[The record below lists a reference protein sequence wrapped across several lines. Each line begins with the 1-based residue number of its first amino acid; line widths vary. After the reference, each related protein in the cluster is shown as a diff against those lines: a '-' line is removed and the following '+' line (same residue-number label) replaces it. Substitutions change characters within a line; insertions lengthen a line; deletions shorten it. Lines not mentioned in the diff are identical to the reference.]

1 MDTTKL
7 CQLIKDFSIEE
18 IEKHIVYRYLIDNN
32 VNIMNSL
39 CVSHYLNE
47 FQPKDCLLRRVASIG
62 ISSIEEMA
70 SAMELLIPSED
81 KKVNGAF
88 FTPAYI
94 ADYIIQ
100 TISPAYDA
108 KVIDPS
114 CGSGAFLL
122 AIVRYYTN
130 VYNKNVADCIRE
142 NIYGADILSYNIH
155 RCGLL
160 LSILALSY
168 NEVIEISDMNLICC
182 DSLKQTWQQQ
192 KFDAVVGNPPYVKF
206 QDMDNDT
213 REFLLSKFKT
223 TQFGTYNLY
232 FAFFELGL
240 QLLKETGKLGYIT
253 PNNYFTSLAGECLR
267 SFFQNEQCL
276 YQIVDFNA
284 TKVFNVQTYT
294 AISFLNKIKNSV
306 IRYDRIKTGNTP
318 QEFLKKVEYTDNP
331 YSSLSEKKWRLLCG
345 TERENIA
352 KIEGSGESIGNL
364 FNICV
369 GIATLK
375 DEVYFFTPLA
385 EDKEYYYT
393 TRDNLVFAIEKEL
406 TRPIVKISDMKT
418 AEDIKHNQRKIIFPY
433 ISKNGKAIA
442 IPEDMM
448 ASKYSKCYEYFLYV
462 KDILKNRGKGK
473 HTYSPFYAYGRTQG
487 LNRTGVKLLTP
498 TFSKSPRFLFDENPQ
513 GFFTNGYGVYLRDRA
528 QSLFDCN
535 PISQKDN
542 LDVMQKILNSFIM
555 EYYVDKTSVAIE
567 GGYPCYQKNFIER
580 FSIPELTEN
589 EINIL
594 RSMKEPSKIDEF
606 LVTKYQLNLNLPNRS

>member
-7 CQLIKDFSIEE
+7 NQLTKDFSIEE
-18 IEKHIVYRYLIDNN
+18 IEKHIVYGYLKDNN
-32 VNIMNSL
+32 INFIN
-39 CVSHYLNE
+39 SHYVHNYLE
-47 FQPKDCLLRRVASIG
+47 GFEPKENLSRGVASIG

-70 SAMELLIPSED
+70 SAMELLIPTED

-94 ADYIIQ
+94 ADYIIK

-122 AIVRYYTN
+122 AIVRFYIKE
-130 VYNKNVADCIRE
+130 YNKGIADCIRD
-142 NIYGADILSYNIH
+142 NVYGADILPYNIH
-155 RCGLL
+155 RCELL
-160 LSILALSY
+160 LTILALSH
-168 NEVIEISDMNLICC
+168 NEEIEVSDMNLICC
-182 DSLKQTWQQQ
+182 DSLKQTWQH

-206 QDMDNDT
+206 QDMDDDT
-213 REFLLSKFKT
+213 REYLLSKFKT

-240 QLLKETGKLGYIT
+240 QLLKETGVLGYIT

-267 SFFQNEQCL
+267 SYFQNEQCL

-294 AISFLNKIKNSV
+294 AISFLNKLKNAS
-306 IRYDRIKTGNTP
+306 IRYDRISSGQTP
-318 QEFLKKVEYTDNP
+318 QEFLMKVDYTDNP
-331 YSSLSEKKWRLLCG
+331 YESLSEKKWRLLCG
-345 TERENIA
+345 SERENIA

-375 DEVYFFTPLA
+375 DEVYFFTPIT
-385 EDKEYYYT
+385 EDKDYYYT
-393 TRDNLVFAIEKEL
+393 TRENLVFAIEKEL
-406 TRPIVKISDMKT
+406 TRPVVKISDMKT

-433 ISKNGKAIA
+433 VFKNGKATA
-442 IPEDMM
+442 IPEDTM
-448 ASKYSKCYEYFLYV
+448 ACKYPKCYEYFLSV
-462 KDILKNRGKGK
+462 KEILKSRGKGK
-473 HTYSPFYAYGRTQG
+473 HVYSPFYAYGRTQG

-498 TFSKSPRFLFDENPQ
+498 TFSKSPRFLFDNNPQ
-513 GFFTNGYGVYLRDRA
+513 GFFTNGYGVYLREKEH
-528 QSLFDCN
+528 SLFDCN
-535 PISQKDN
+535 PISLEDN
-542 LDVMQKILNSFIM
+542 LDVMQKILNSIVM

-580 FSIPELTEN
+580 FSIPELTEH
-589 EINIL
+589 EIDIL
-594 RSMKEPSKIDEF
+594 RSMEDPSKIDEF
-606 LVTKYQLNLNLPNRS
+606 LVSKYQLNLDLPKRS

>member
-1 MDTTKL
+1 MDTTRL
-7 CQLIKDFSIEE
+7 TQLIKDFSIEE
-18 IEKHIVYRYLIDNN
+18 IEKHIVYCYLIGK
-32 VNIMNSL
+32 NISIASAHL
-39 CVSHYLNE
+39 VSNYFDE
-47 FQPKDCLLRRVASIG
+47 FTPKDPLLKGVVSIG

-94 ADYIIQ
+94 ADYIIK
-100 TISPAYDA
+100 TIDPEEDA
-108 KVIDPS
+108 KIIDPS

-122 AIVRYYTN
+122 AIVRYYKE
-130 VYNKNVADCIRE
+130 VYNKSVADCIRQ
-142 NIYGADILSYNIH
+142 NVYGADILSYNIH
-155 RCGLL
+155 RCRLL
-160 LSILALSY
+160 LTILALSN
-168 NEVIEISDMNLICC
+168 NEVIEPSEMNLICC
-182 DSLKQTWQQQ
+182 DSLKHSWPI

-206 QDMDNDT
+206 QDMDDDT

-267 SFFQNEQCL
+267 SYFQYEQCL

-294 AISFLNKIKNSV
+294 AISFLNKQKNSA
-306 IRYDRIKTGNTP
+306 IRYDRIKNGQTP
-318 QEFLKKVEYTDNP
+318 QEYLSEIHYTENE

-345 TERENIA
+345 SERENIA
-352 KIEGSGESIGNL
+352 KIEGCGESIGNL

-375 DEVYFFTPLA
+375 DEVYFFTPIT
-385 EDKEYYYT
+385 EDNEYYYA

-406 TRPIVKISDMKT
+406 TRCVVKISDMKT
-418 AEDIKHNQRKIIFPY
+418 TEDINHNQRKIIFPY
-433 ISKNGKAIA
+433 VTINGKATA
-442 IPEDMM
+442 IPEDTM
-448 ASKYSKCYEYFLYV
+448 ADKYPKCYEYFLYV
-462 KDILKNRGKGK
+462 KEILKNRGKGK
-473 HTYSPFYAYGRTQG
+473 HVYSPFYAYGRTQG

-498 TFSKSPRFLFDENPQ
+498 TFSKTPRFLYDKNPQ
-513 GFFTNGYGVYLRDRA
+513 GLFTNGYGVYLREKT
-528 QSLFDCN
+528 QSLFDYN
-535 PISQKDN
+535 PISQEEN

-580 FSIPELTEN
+580 FSIPELTET
-589 EINIL
+589 EISVL
-594 RSMKEPSKIDEF
+594 RSIDNPTMIDEF
-606 LVTKYQLNLNLPNRS
+606 LISKYQLNLELPNRC